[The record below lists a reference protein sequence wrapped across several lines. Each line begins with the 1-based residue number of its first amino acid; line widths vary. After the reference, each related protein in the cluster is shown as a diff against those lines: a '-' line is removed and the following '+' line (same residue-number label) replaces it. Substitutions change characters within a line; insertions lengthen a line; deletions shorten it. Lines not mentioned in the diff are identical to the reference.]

1 MKRVAS
7 LGLWVVALCFAAG
20 DAHAHRSSESYL
32 TLGPLRSDGT
42 ISGQLRTPLRD
53 LDEAAALDDGDGALT
68 WGELRSREGVVHEVL
83 THALV
88 FSQRGE
94 ACTLAPD
101 TLELARL
108 NAGNFAQ
115 IAFSLRCPEPTAKL
129 SLHYRF
135 LQDRDNSQRLA
146 IRQLRGRHRLEGAFR
161 MGTGSTLQL
170 PGWDERSDVG
180 PLSLVTRFGLMGV
193 EHIATGFDHLLFLM
207 VLLVPA
213 LLKSGAQRLRAT
225 ALHVGK
231 VVSAF
236 TLSHCITLSLAS
248 LGVVEVAAEVIEPA
262 IAASIAFSALVNLV
276 PALRGES
283 WPLAFSLGLLHG
295 FGFASGL
302 ADAQL
307 EAGSAALSLF
317 GFNLGVELGQLFV
330 LALAL
335 PLLWVFR
342 RSPLYRPWAF
352 SAVSLAA
359 AGLGA
364 AWFFERI

>member
-1 MKRVAS
+1 MKGS
-7 LGLWVVALCFAAG
+7 LIALACALCFAAN

-32 TLGPLRSDGT
+32 TLGPLRPDGA
-42 ISGQLRTPLRD
+42 IAGQIRVAVRD
-53 LDEAAALDDGDGALT
+53 LDEAAALDDGDGELT
-68 WGELRSREGVVHEVL
+68 WGELRKGELAVRD
-83 THALV
+83 ALAAALD
-88 FSQRGE
+88 FSQEGA
-94 ACTLAPD
+94 ACTLAPE

-115 IAFSLRCPEPTAKL
+115 VDFGLRCPDPIAAI

-135 LQDRDNSQRLA
+135 LQGRDDSQRLS
-146 IRQLRGRHRLEGAFR
+146 IRQLRWRQELDDSRRVTTG
-161 MGTGSTLQL
+161 GTIQL
-170 PGWDERSDVG
+170 PGWGERVG
-180 PLSLVTRFGLMGV
+180 PSPLSVVARFGFLGV

-213 LLKSGAQRLRAT
+213 LLQARTKNLRMVG
-225 ALHVGK
+225 LQVGK

-248 LGVVEVAAEVIEPA
+248 LGLVEVTSRVIEPA

-307 EAGSAALSLF
+307 EAGSAALSLL
-317 GFNLGVELGQLFV
+317 GFNLGVELGQLAV
-330 LALAL
+330 LALGL
-335 PLLWVFR
+335 PLLLGFR
-342 RSPLYRPWAF
+342 QSPLYRPWALH
-352 SAVSLAA
+352 AVSLASA
-359 AGLGA
+359 WLGA